1 MSVTNQRFPDLS
13 IMKDDK
19 IVCTSRNSNPHDGT
33 WNNLSNRGQYF
44 SNSILAQDSTQR
56 YY

>member
-19 IVCTSRNSNPHDGT
+19 IVCTSRYNNPHDGT
-33 WNNLSNRGQYF
+33 WNNLSNRG
-44 SNSILAQDSTQR
+44 
-56 YY
+56 